1 MSMSIV
7 QVCVILNN
15 VEVAQL
21 LLNRLRLS
29 SVAYI
34 ETHEPPRHLRIGGMV
49 KTRTHSEFSEH
60 ELRVNEVWPPACIP
74 E

>member
-1 MSMSIV
+1 
-7 QVCVILNN
+7 

-34 ETHEPPRHLRIGGMV
+34 ETHEPPRNLRIGGMV
-49 KTRTHSEFSEH
+49 KTRTHSEFNEH
-60 ELRVNEVWPPACIP
+60 ELRVNEVWAPACIP
-74 E
+74 EWHCAMCYV